1 VQSRNG
7 ECNERNAHNQN
18 DSSFAYY
25 KTRRKRV
32 TLAKSWCKRNEADSV
47 FGKFLS
53 INEHIN
59 PTLLRAE
66 WIAQDM
72 VFVGDES

>member
-1 VQSRNG
+1 MNG
-7 ECNERNAHNQN
+7 TLTIKMAV
-18 DSSFAYY
+18 ALPTT
-25 KTRRKRV
+25 KTRMKRV
-32 TLAKSWCKRNEADSV
+32 MLAKTWCTRDEADSV

-53 INEHIN
+53 VNEHIN

-72 VFVGDES
+72 VFMGDES

>member
-1 VQSRNG
+1 MNG
-7 ECNERNAHNQN
+7 MLVIKMTVALPTT
-18 DSSFAYY
+18 
-25 KTRRKRV
+25 KTRMKRV
-32 TLAKSWCKRNEADSV
+32 TLAKTWCTRNEADSM

>member
-1 VQSRNG
+1 MNG
-7 ECNERNAHNQN
+7 TLTIKMAV
-18 DSSFAYY
+18 ALPTT
-25 KTRRKRV
+25 KTRMKRV
-32 TLAKSWCKRNEADSV
+32 MLAKSWCTRDEADSV

-53 INEHIN
+53 VNEHIN

-72 VFVGDES
+72 VYMGDES

>member
-1 VQSRNG
+1 MQMNG
-7 ECNERNAHNQN
+7 TLTIKMAV
-18 DSSFAYY
+18 ALPTT
-25 KTRRKRV
+25 KTRMKRV
-32 TLAKSWCKRNEADSV
+32 MLAKTWCTRDEADSV

-53 INEHIN
+53 VNEHIN

-72 VFVGDES
+72 VFMGDES